1 MSEALSKQLA
11 VGVVGLGR
19 IGTHHVQTLLGL
31 DGVSVSVTDADPQ
44 RARRVADELGV
55 RAAATPEALLETGVD
70 ALVIATSTPSHAPLI
85 ELAAASAVAAFCEK
99 PVALDLATLDRVRE
113 AVDRAGIV
121 VQVGFQRRFDAGYE
135 TARAAVA
142 TGAVG
147 KILVMRAATHDP
159 VPPPAEYIAA
169 SGGIFCDLHIHDF
182 DAIRFVSGEE
192 VTEVYAD
199 GAGLDAP
206 WVGKLEDVDVA
217 AAVLHL
223 SGGGLVIVSGTRRD
237 PLGYDVRLEVFG
249 TGDSIVVGQDARS
262 PIRSV
267 EPDAKPQRD
276 SAYRD
281 FWDRFEPAYRKE
293 LAAFVETART
303 GAPSPCSLE
312 EARSALAIALAA
324 ELSRAERRPVS
335 IEEVELAQAP
345 PNG

>member
-1 MSEALSKQLA
+1 LSKQLE
-11 VGVVGLGR
+11 VGVIGLGR

-44 RARRVADELGV
+44 RVQQVAEALNV
-55 RAAATPEALLETGVD
+55 RPVATPEELLD
-70 ALVIATSTPSHAPLI
+70 AGMDAVVIATSTPSHARLLQ
-85 ELAAASAVAAFCEK
+85 LAAASAVAAFCEK
-99 PVALDLATLDRVRE
+99 PVALDLPTLDRVRE
-113 AVDRAGIV
+113 AVDRAGII
-121 VQVGFQRRFDAGYE
+121 VQVGFQRRFDPGY
-135 TARAAVA
+135 RAARDAV
-142 TGAVG
+142 TTDGVG

-192 VTEVYAD
+192 ITEVYAD

-206 WVGKLEDVDVA
+206 WVGELDDVDVA
-217 AAVLHL
+217 AAILHL

-249 TGDSIVVGQDARS
+249 TGDSIVVGLDHRS

-267 EPDAKPQRD
+267 EPEAKPPG
-276 SAYRD
+276 ATYRD
-281 FWDRFEPAYRKE
+281 FWDRFEPAYRSE
-293 LAAFVETART
+293 LAAFVETVRT

-324 ELSRAERRPVS
+324 DLSRVERRPVT
-335 IEEVELAQAP
+335 IEEVEPAQAP
-345 PNG
+345 PKS

>member
-1 MSEALSKQLA
+1 LSKQLE

-31 DGVSVSVTDADPQ
+31 KGVAVSVTDTDPQ
-44 RARRVADELGV
+44 RARRVADELGI
-55 RAAATPEALLETGVD
+55 RAVATPEELLEAGVG
-70 ALVIATSTPSHAPLI
+70 ALVIATPTPSHAPLLH
-85 ELAAASAVAAFCEK
+85 LAAASAVAAFCEK

-121 VQVGFQRRFDAGYE
+121 VQVGFQRRFDEGYRA
-135 TARAAVA
+135 AREAVA
-142 TGAVG
+142 TGGVG
-147 KILVMRAATHDP
+147 RILVIRAATHDP

-169 SGGIFCDLHIHDF
+169 SGGIFADLHIHDF

-192 VTEVYAD
+192 VTQVYAD

-206 WVGKLEDVDVA
+206 WVGDLDDVDVA
-217 AAVLHL
+217 AAILKL
-223 SGGGLVIVSGTRRD
+223 SGGGLVILSGTRRD

-249 TGDSIVVGQDARS
+249 TGDSIMVGQDARS

-267 EPDAKPQRD
+267 EPEAKPPRA
-276 SAYRD
+276 AYRD
-281 FWDRFEPAYRKE
+281 FWDRFEPAYRNE
-293 LAAFVETART
+293 LAAFVETVRT

-345 PNG
+345 PNS

>member
-1 MSEALSKQLA
+1 LSKQLE

-31 DGVSVSVTDADPQ
+31 KGVSVSVTDADEE
-44 RARRVADELGV
+44 RARRAADELGV
-55 RAAATPEALLETGVD
+55 PALATPEALLESGVQ
-70 ALVIATSTPSHAPLI
+70 ALVIATSTPSHAPLLQ
-85 ELAAASAVAAFCEK
+85 LAAASAVPSFCEK

-121 VQVGFQRRFDAGYE
+121 VQVGFQRRFDPGY
-135 TARAAVA
+135 RAARDAVV
-142 TGAVG
+142 TGGVG
-147 KILVMRAATHDP
+147 KILIMRAVTHDP
-159 VPPPAEYIAA
+159 VPPPADYIAA

-192 VTEVYAD
+192 VTQVYAD

-206 WVGKLEDVDVA
+206 WVSELDDVDVA
-217 AAVLHL
+217 AAILRL
-223 SGGGLVIVSGTRRD
+223 SGGGLVLVSGTRRD

-267 EPDAKPQRD
+267 EPEAKPPGTT
-276 SAYRD
+276 YRD
-281 FWDRFEPAYRKE
+281 FWDRFEPAYGSE
-293 LAAFVETART
+293 LAAFVETVRT

-324 ELSRAERRPVS
+324 DLSLAERRPVS

-345 PNG
+345 PKG

>member
-1 MSEALSKQLA
+1 MSKQLA

-19 IGTHHVQTLLGL
+19 IGTHHVQTLLDL
-31 DGVSVSVTDADPQ
+31 EGVSVSVTDADPQ
-44 RARRVADELGV
+44 RTRRVAEELGV
-55 RAAATPEALLETGVD
+55 RALATPEELLESGVD
-70 ALVIATSTPSHAPLI
+70 ALVIATSTPSHAPLLQ
-85 ELAAASAVAAFCEK
+85 LAAASAAAAFCEK
-99 PVALDLATLDRVRE
+99 PVALELATLDRVQE

-135 TARAAVA
+135 AAREAVA
-142 TGAVG
+142 AGSVG
-147 KILVMRAATHDP
+147 RILVMRAATHDP

-182 DAIRFVSGEE
+182 DAVRFVSGEE
-192 VTEVYAD
+192 ITQVYAD

-206 WVGKLEDVDVA
+206 WIGELDDVDVA
-217 AAVLHL
+217 AAILHL

-262 PIRSV
+262 PIRPV
-267 EPDAKPQRD
+267 EPGGLRPREP
-276 SAYRD
+276 AYRD

-293 LAAFVETART
+293 LRAFVETVRT
-303 GAPSPCSLE
+303 GAPSLCSLE

-324 ELSRAERRPVS
+324 EVSLAEGRPVS
-335 IEEVELAQAP
+335 IEEVGLAQAP

>member
-1 MSEALSKQLA
+1 
-11 VGVVGLGR
+11 
-19 IGTHHVQTLLGL
+19 
-31 DGVSVSVTDADPQ
+31 
-44 RARRVADELGV
+44 VASELGV
-55 RAAATPEALLETGVD
+55 GAAETPEALVDAGID
-70 ALVIATSTPSHAPLI
+70 ALVIATATPGHAALLR
-85 ELAAASAVAAFCEK
+85 LAAQAGLPAFCEK
-99 PVALDLATLDRVRE
+99 PVALDLQTMDGVRE
-113 AVDRAGIV
+113 EVARAGIL
-121 VQVGFQRRFDAGYE
+121 VQVGFQRRFDAGYRA
-135 TARAAVA
+135 AREAVA
-142 TGAVG
+142 TGGVG
-147 KILVMRAATHDP
+147 RILAMRAATHDP

-182 DAIRFVSGEE
+182 DAVRFVSGEE
-192 VTEVYAD
+192 ITQVYAD

-206 WVGKLEDVDVA
+206 WVGELDDVDVA
-217 AAVLHL
+217 AAILHL

-267 EPDAKPQRD
+267 EPDAEPQRG

-281 FWDRFEPAYRKE
+281 FWDRFEPAYRNE
-293 LAAFVETART
+293 VAAFVETVRT

-335 IEEVELAQAP
+335 IDEVELARAP
-345 PNG
+345 PNS